1 MCDTILSHP
10 DPKVAA
16 MDATK
21 DTTVTVEQAVAGMGM
36 SILKALP
43 TAPAIILKEKAKRND
58 DFESFATN
66 RSRVFQPTA
75 TFFQLSN

>member
-1 MCDTILSHP
+1 MCNTILNLS
-10 DPKVAA
+10 DLKVAA
-16 MDATK
+16 MDARN
-21 DTTVTVEQAVAGMGM
+21 DTTVTVEQAVTSMGM